1 MKNEKEALKSVIIAL
16 EAARNLQIDLLRT
29 QYLETYE
36 SFKLINII
44 NNTFDE
50 ITASAEIKTNIIEN
64 LLGIGTGI
72 IAKKLIKNNTN
83 QVTQNMISVIVQF
96 VFTKLISSQ
105 SESTKSKIEALF
117 YSYLQYRRDSKNS

>member
-1 MKNEKEALKSVIIAL
+1 MKNEKEALKSEIIAL
-16 EAARNLQIDLLRT
+16 ETARNLQIDLLRT

-50 ITASAEIKTNIIEN
+50 IADSAEIKTNIIEN

-83 QVTQNMISVIVQF
+83 HVTQNMISVIVQF
-96 VFTKLISSQ
+96 VFTNLISSQ

-117 YSYLQYRRDSKNS
+117 YSYLQFRRDSKNS